1 MALIDHVWNDNGF
14 ADQFDD
20 ATDTLGAQAINGSSG
35 TGVFYVGTSDTAKK
49 LQAASNPG
57 IDSIVVSIVDASP
70 GGGVEESHIKLA
82 ASEPALSS
90 ATGGAS
96 LALGTELTGGTA
108 YEVWYQWD
116 NSVGAGT
123 YTEITLEIVPR
134 VEAAI

>member
-20 ATDTLGAQAINGSSG
+20 ATDTLGAQATNGGSG
-35 TGVFYVGTSDTAKK
+35 TGVFYVGTSDVAKK

-70 GGGVEESHIKLA
+70 GGGVETTHVKLA
-82 ASEPALSS
+82 VSEAALSS

-96 LALGTELTGGTA
+96 LALGTDLTGGTA
-108 YEVWYQWD
+108 YPVWYQWD

-123 YTEITLEIVPR
+123 YTEISLEIVPR